1 MFNRRAKNS
10 LQRGKDA
17 KKQREIFTLCS
28 DQDDD
33 EIGKRAELTED
44 M

>member
-1 MFNRRAKNS
+1 MMAVFS
-10 LQRGKDA
+10 W
-17 KKQREIFTLCS
+17 FSPSFCS

-44 M
+44 T